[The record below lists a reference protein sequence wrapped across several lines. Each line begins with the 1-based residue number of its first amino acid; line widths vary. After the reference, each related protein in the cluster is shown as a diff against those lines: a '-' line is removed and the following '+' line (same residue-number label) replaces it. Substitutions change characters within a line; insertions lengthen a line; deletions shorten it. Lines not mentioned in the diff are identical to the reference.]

1 MKFASSETALTKE
14 LVYCKLELGVE
25 LFVRKQNGSR
35 CYFNDLSCHEIR
47 RRVSFPINSSSM
59 LLLGSTE
66 PKLDLRTG
74 LLTLSQLQNS
84 YNDQG
89 LRAALDINILC
100 IHLIPVRIRFQVV
113 HSK

>member
-1 MKFASSETALTKE
+1 MSRAAINKKQVALENSIT
-14 LVYCKLELGVE
+14 LCG
-25 LFVRKQNGSR
+25 
-35 CYFNDLSCHEIR
+35 YFNYLSCHEIR

-113 HSK
+113 HAKYSIAL